1 MTSDAPVKSLF
12 KVPNQ
17 PPGKGENRKPG
28 LFESITSLLSSK
40 QPETIADLEKKVEP
54 AEEIQRAVEEA
65 KQAAAPSKPHKPL
78 FGLVGTVIPEK
89 VEYDLFTDGPF
100 SVDYPDWPRLK
111 ELPESCVVAVTN
123 GVFTIELSVEEMEP
137 LTFATYM
144 KKIIS
149 GVEEQLNAKILQKRV
164 LLDSAYLEFVLVR
177 DNKLWLYKAKIVEC
191 NRRFYT
197 VSINGPK
204 KEFPAVKPVVDHVLS
219 SVIVYRSGKPAN
231 VRIEDIRDLNEA
243 ERESIEAQIKEVE
256 TELAEM
262 ELQGGYTIQAEAKAL
277 NELIPIDASRL
288 PAKKPFKGK
297 NPPIVSPKPAPSPL
311 PVAKP
316 KSTPAEKPVT
326 RSQALVQEPPLAVP
340 ASLPLYESPEMKH
353 LEEELS
359 TLEKEHA
366 QLPPEAATEAQA
378 EAKPEPPLAKVLP
391 AKALKTKA
399 SKPLPVAPAQ
409 LASPAARAL
418 PPAQREKLEKKLAML
433 DEALELGVISMKSY
447 KAGRAEILALLAR

>member
-65 KQAAAPSKPHKPL
+65 KQAAEPSKPHKPL

-191 NRRFYT
+191 NRKFYT
-197 VSINGPK
+197 ISLNGPK
-204 KEFPAVKPVVDHVLS
+204 KEFPNIKPIVEHILS
-219 SVIVYRSGKPAN
+219 SVIVYKAGKPYN
-231 VRIEDIRDLNEA
+231 VSIEDLRDLSEA
-243 ERESIEAQIKEVE
+243 ERESIEAQMKELE
-256 TELAEM
+256 TELVES
-262 ELQGGYTIQAEAKAL
+262 ELRLGVTVKGGTVPFKEYIPISTPTKQPPSFPSAAKAKA
-277 NELIPIDASRL
+277 AS
-288 PAKKPFKGK
+288 
-297 NPPIVSPKPAPSPL
+297 PSC
-311 PVAKP
+311 ATP
-316 KSTPAEKPVT
+316 KSEEKPVFRNRFLSET
-326 RSQALVQEPPLAVP
+326 PPEELVALIPEAF
-340 ASLPLYESPEMKH
+340 ESEELKR
-353 LEEELS
+353 LEEELAV
-359 TLEKEHA
+359 LEKESLAPQAPRHVEESRSG
-366 QLPPEAATEAQA
+366 PVPESA
-378 EAKPEPPLAKVLP
+378 PEP
-391 AKALKTKA
+391 T
-399 SKPLPVAPAQ
+399 PV
-409 LASPAARAL
+409 SP
-418 PPAQREKLEKKLAML
+418 
-433 DEALELGVISMKSY
+433 
-447 KAGRAEILALLAR
+447 